1 MKEETDNSIVVGD
14 FNTPL
19 SSRQKSNKE
28 TLDLNQTL
36 GKMVLA
42 DRYRHISS
50 NRSRMHSLLKCIR
63 AFSRI
68 DHIEY
73 KTSLSKFKKIETI
86 PSLSFLITVI

>member
-1 MKEETDNSIVVGD
+1 MKEETDNTIVVGD

-28 TLDLNQTL
+28 TLDLNQTR
-36 GKMVLA
+36 GTVVLA

-50 NRSRMHSLLKCIR
+50 NRSRMHTLLKCIR

-73 KTSLSKFKKIETI
+73 KTSLKKFKKIETL
-86 PSLSFLITVI
+86 PSLSFLTTVI